1 MIIWGIVYKKLNNF
15 YRDNKS
21 RKSVEEV
28 LRVLAEKQG
37 MPLVYH
43 YSFFSGCKK
52 NSSLWLRLLVFMF
65 C

>member
-1 MIIWGIVYKKLNNF
+1 MIIWEIVYKKLSNL

-43 YSFFSGCKK
+43 YSFFLVVKK
-52 NSSLWLRLLVFMF
+52 MF
-65 C
+65 VVT